1 MQDRKRSGMR
11 RRPSMLAL
19 ALVVAI
25 GFVCALPGVQAQA
38 PTQAPAKTV
47 AQAATQ
53 ATAQEAV
60 KKAISVEDYT
70 KWRSITAQEI
80 SGDGKWVAYGLSLAN
95 TAPADAKPVQH
106 VLNLSTNQ
114 GLEIANATG
123 AKFSPDSAWVAYS
136 VDPSGGR
143 GRGGRGG
150 RGGATGTT
158 PAGGV
163 AAPTGTPPTGGEA
176 QEPGQ
181 GTQAGRGATTPPTP
195 PQHVDLRNLATGA
208 IASWQEVESFTF
220 SANSTYLML
229 RRRAAATGGGAS
241 GRGGAASDTGGAPG
255 GAPAAAAG
263 AAGSETT
270 TGPRGVDVTLYNLKT
285 GRGQHIGSV
294 GDMAFNKEGDLLAY
308 TVDAAQK
315 DGDGLFVIDL
325 RNLSVHALDNAARN
339 YNRLTWSDD
348 GAALAVLKGVD
359 VDKMRERDNI
369 LIAIPNVQAALAAE
383 LAPVA
388 LDPANAAGFP
398 KGWVVSDRATLSW
411 SDDKKRVFFGIKE
424 QVASPDTSR
433 RRGTDE
439 AADVDVWNTGDER
452 IQSMQMTRVEQDR
465 NFTFRQAFDVSATK
479 FVKLADATM
488 RDLDVAPDG
497 RWAVGR
503 DTRGYI
509 SDYKRA
515 AADIYRVNTTT
526 GERTLMLKNQMT
538 NTSTGNHTYGISPD
552 GHYFLYWKDSKYQAY
567 DLDGGTSKTLGITTP
582 PVSFTDMEFDHPG
595 PRPSYGIAGY
605 TSDGKSVIVH
615 HRYDLW
621 QLPLDGTAAR
631 NLTNGMGS
639 KQEVRF
645 RYVRT
650 EPLDQPGGIQP
661 APGGPGGP
669 GGGRGGG
676 AAARATIDL
685 AKPVTLS
692 AYGEYTKKA
701 GLYELAGGQLKEL
714 VYEDASFSN
723 PVKAAKADTFLFT
736 RQTFV
741 EFPDLRVSGP
751 NFADSKKITDANPQ
765 QAEYLWGHRILFDFK
780 NKDGVRLQGILAIPD
795 DYKPG
800 EKRPMLVTFYEKNS
814 QNLHRYNA
822 PSYITGMGASPMQ
835 AVSDGYLTMMPDIL
849 FRTGASHSDM
859 LECVEAAVRKVI
871 EMGYVDPKR
880 IGING
885 HSYGGEGAAFIGT
898 RSRLFAAVAVG
909 AGVVDLT
916 VDFNQNWGWS
926 YQVSGGSGANGHDY
940 YLFSQGREGVSPWD
954 KPEMYRF
961 ESALTH
967 VPLVTAPFLIMH
979 GTADPTVSF
988 TNGLGLYN
996 ALRYNN
1002 KKAVLLAYPGEGH
1015 GLRGMANRK
1024 DLTIRFFQFFNHY
1037 LKGAPAPKWLAEGVP
1052 FLDKDANRDPR
1063 TVK

>member
-1 MQDRKRSGMR
+1 MYRRSVV
-11 RRPSMLAL
+11 LAIAFVI
-19 ALVVAI
+19 ALGLMYGWPVAQ
-25 GFVCALPGVQAQA
+25 AQAPVQAQA
-38 PTQAPAKTV
+38 SAQAPTAARKALTV
-47 AQAATQ
+47 D
-53 ATAQEAV
+53 
-60 KKAISVEDYT
+60 DYT
-70 KWRSITAQEI
+70 KWRSISGQEI
-80 SGDGKWVAYGLSLAN
+80 SGDGNWVTYGLSLTN
-95 TAPADAKPVQH
+95 TATADAKPVQH
-106 VLNLSTNQ
+106 VLNLTTSQ
-114 GLEIANATG
+114 DIEIPNATG
-123 AKFSPDSAWVAYS
+123 AKFSADSKWIAYS

-143 GRGGRGG
+143 GGRGG
-150 RGGATGTT
+150 RAGRGGTTGAT
-158 PAGGV
+158 PAGG
-163 AAPTGTPPTGGEA
+163 AAPADTGVPAGGGATPGGSTPAGGDA

-181 GTQAGRGATTPPTP
+181 GGQAGRGAAVPPPTP

-220 SANSTYLML
+220 SANANYLLL
-229 RRRAAATGGGAS
+229 RRRAAGTGGAAG
-241 GRGGAASDTGGAPG
+241 GRGGAGSDPGGAPG
-255 GAPAAAAG
+255 GAPAAAPGA
-263 AAGSETT
+263 AAGSETAA
-270 TGPRGVDVTLYNLKT
+270 GPRGVDVTLYNLKT
-285 GRGQHIGSV
+285 GRGQHIGGV
-294 GDMAFNKEGDLLAY
+294 GDISFNKEGDLLAY

-315 DGDGLFVIDL
+315 DGNGLFVIDL
-325 RNLSVHALDNAARN
+325 RTGRVQALDNAARN
-339 YNRLTWSDD
+339 YNRLTWSED
-348 GAALAVLKGVD
+348 GLALAVLKGVD
-359 VDKMRERDNI
+359 VEKMRERDNM
-369 LIAIPNVQAALAAE
+369 LVAFPNVQAALDAE
-383 LAPVA
+383 PAGVT
-388 LDPANAAGFP
+388 LDPAKAEGFP
-398 KGWVVSDRATLSW
+398 KGSVVSDRTTLSW
-411 SDDKKRVFFGIKE
+411 SDDRKRVFFGIKE
-424 QVASPDTSR
+424 QVAAPDTTR

-439 AADVDVWNTGDER
+439 LADVDVWNTGDER
-452 IQSMQMTRVEQDR
+452 IQSMQMIRAEQDR
-465 NFTFRQAFDVSATK
+465 NFTFRQAFDVSAAK

-526 GERTLMLKNQMT
+526 GERTLMLKNQMI

-552 GHYFLYWKDSKYQAY
+552 GHYFLYWKDNKFQAY
-567 DLDGGTSKTLGITTP
+567 DLDAGASRTLGGTTV
-582 PVSFTDMEFDHPG
+582 VSFADMEFDHPG
-595 PRPSYGIAGY
+595 PRPSYGNAGY
-605 TSDGKSVIVH
+605 TSDGKSVIVQ

-621 QLPLDGTAAR
+621 QLPLDGSAAR
-631 NLTNGMGS
+631 NLTNGIGAR
-639 KQEVRF
+639 QEIRF

-650 EPLDQPGGIQP
+650 EPPDPQSAQP
-661 APGGPGGP
+661 GPGGP
-669 GGGRGGG
+669 GGGGRGGG
-676 AAARATIDL
+676 ASPRATIDL

-701 GLYELAGGQLKEL
+701 GFYELAGGQLKEI

-723 PVKAAKADTFLFT
+723 PVKAAKADKFLFT

-741 EFPDLRVSGP
+741 EFPDLCVSGQ
-751 NFADSKKITDANPQ
+751 NFKDAKQITNANPQ
-765 QAEYLWGHRILFDFK
+765 QAEYLWGHRLLFDFK

-822 PSYITGMGASPMQ
+822 PSYLSSMGSSPMQ
-835 AVSDGYLTMMPDIL
+835 AVSEGYLTMLPDIY

-898 RSRLFAAVAVG
+898 RSRLFAAVGMG
-909 AGVVDLT
+909 AGVTDLT

-926 YQVSGGSGANGHDY
+926 YQVTGGSGANGHDY

-988 TNGLGLYN
+988 TNGLGFYN

-1015 GLRGMANRK
+1015 GLRGVANRK
-1024 DLTIRFFQFFNHY
+1024 DLTIRFFEFFNHY
-1037 LKGAPAPKWLAEGVP
+1037 LKGGPAPKWLSEGVP